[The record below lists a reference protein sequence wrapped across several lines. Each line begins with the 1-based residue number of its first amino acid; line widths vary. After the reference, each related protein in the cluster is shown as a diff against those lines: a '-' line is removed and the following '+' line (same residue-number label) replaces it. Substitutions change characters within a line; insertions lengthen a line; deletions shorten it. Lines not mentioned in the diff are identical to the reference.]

1 MEVRS
6 CVARRFHMAGEAELV
21 EDVAVRFAGVGIVG
35 KLAGEGGE
43 SLLVGAEPL
52 GQEPVGI

>member
-1 MEVRS
+1 
-6 CVARRFHMAGEAELV
+6 MAGEAELV